1 MKGTIKTIVGFVS
14 VATDS
19 PTVEVAGDVT
29 TDGAPVNLRSFKVSR
44 SKKNE
49 KSASDTPFF
58 LSKHEHN
65 GQTFY
70 MLESMMDDCN
80 ER

>member
-1 MKGTIKTIVGFVS
+1 MKGTIETTEGHIS
-14 VATDS
+14 ITTDS
-19 PTVEVAGDVT
+19 PSVDVAGDIT
-29 TDGAPVNLRSFKVSR
+29 TEGAPVNLRSFKVCR

-49 KSASDTPFF
+49 KSASETPFF

-70 MLESMMDDCN
+70 MLESMID
-80 ER
+80 E